1 MQQSDAGWFRFIRK
15 NPVVAY
21 SALLIVVV
29 TSVIFFNTYYS
40 LKKFEESVDTLVKS
54 RAAIVGDFATELAR
68 GRWGEWESLQQ
79 GIDTL
84 LEENARKQGDIR
96 DITLIASEDGRLPV
110 RVSTNRDNL
119 VLTDIRDRL
128 FENALH
134 ESGGTM
140 LMYLDTADNGE
151 RVWNAVKAIRGQDD
165 ERLGLVFIQFSLEK
179 YDTYVEE
186 TLRQV
191 YAVAIISLCII
202 LLLILNHTRLF
213 RYAIKATRLEE
224 VDRMKDD
231 FISMA
236 SHELRSPMTVL
247 KGYLEMLG
255 DGLEK
260 KAGEGEQFT
269 EEKQYIRNMN
279 ASVERLVELVEDIL
293 NVSRIEQNRLP
304 MDIKDF
310 DMRPVLDEIAAGYR
324 LLAEQKRLEFSFVVP
339 DRLMVTGDSARA
351 KQIITNL
358 LSNAVKYT
366 EKGKVEV
373 SIKESEGQI
382 GIMVADTGFGIGPD
396 GLKHLFEKFYRVRTE
411 STAKIAG
418 TGLGLWI
425 SREIARKMGGDL
437 TVESIEGIGS
447 HFTLSLPK
455 KKYAEKN
462 Q

>member
-1 MQQSDAGWFRFIRK
+1 MQQDDAGWFRFIRK

-40 LKKFEESVDTLVKS
+40 LRKFEESVDTLVKS

-68 GRWGEWESLQQ
+68 GRWGEWDSLQQ

-84 LEENARKQGDIR
+84 LTENARKQGDIR
-96 DITLIASEDGRLPV
+96 DITLIANEDGKLSV
-110 RVSTNRDNL
+110 RASTNRENL
-119 VLTDIRDRL
+119 ALTDIRDRL

-140 LMYLDTADNGE
+140 LMYLDAADNGE
-151 RVWNAVKAIRGQDD
+151 RVWNAVKVIRGQND

-255 DGLEK
+255 DGFAVVLVGHEV
-260 KAGEGEQFT
+260 AAARADALGECCHCHARP
-269 EEKQYIRNMN
+269 KRS
-279 ASVERLVELVEDIL
+279 AVLRPHLDAVED
-293 NVSRIEQNRLP
+293 
-304 MDIKDF
+304 
-310 DMRPVLDEIAAGYR
+310 
-324 LLAEQKRLEFSFVVP
+324 
-339 DRLMVTGDSARA
+339 
-351 KQIITNL
+351 
-358 LSNAVKYT
+358 VK
-366 EKGKVEV
+366 
-373 SIKESEGQI
+373 
-382 GIMVADTGFGIGPD
+382 
-396 GLKHLFEKFYRVRTE
+396 L
-411 STAKIAG
+411 
-418 TGLGLWI
+418 
-425 SREIARKMGGDL
+425 
-437 TVESIEGIGS
+437 
-447 HFTLSLPK
+447 
-455 KKYAEKN
+455 
-462 Q
+462 